1 MRVISLVCP
10 RCDSALDNI
19 RLADGINTCYCAY
32 CGAAIV
38 LQDENQY
45 TYRQVD
51 AARIKEAELNQAIRL
66 KELEMEER
74 RREDQ
79 KRSDASRAK
88 LSIALA
94 AIGVLMMII
103 GFVLG
108 SASNDKNSPLYMIAL
123 IGFFPLL
130 GAGFIGITLLPDR
143 NRRDD

>member
-1 MRVISLVCP
+1 MRIISLVCP
-10 RCDSALDNI
+10 RCGSTLENV
-19 RLADGINTCYCAY
+19 RLADGINTCYCTY
-32 CGAAIV
+32 CGTMIA

-79 KRSDASRAK
+79 KKSDASKAK
-88 LSIALA
+88 LAIVLA

-103 GFVLG
+103 GFVFG
-108 SASNDKNSPLYMIAL
+108 SASNDKNSPLYYIAL
-123 IGFFPLL
+123 VGFFPLL
-130 GAGFIGITLLPDR
+130 GAGFIGITLLPSR
-143 NRRDD
+143 NRRDE